1 MGLQSAHVQSFQEGK
16 AQHRAH
22 RAHRA
27 TAVPAVTPHPIPRAV
42 AAPSAASSRAVL
54 PRYAVSMRDATS
66 DRAVSGGKPNPG

>member
-1 MGLQSAHVQSFQEGK
+1 MGLQSAHVQPFQEGK
-16 AQHRAH
+16 AQH

>member
-16 AQHRAH
+16 AQHRA
-22 RAHRA
+22 RRA